1 MEIWNATSIVW
12 SKVFP
17 TTPNGVTW
25 SQSSGNAAIVFKTT
39 GQTIGLRVTATNGCG
54 STEKVY
60 AFKTVSCAMRQMS
73 TASLFTVSPNPASSV
88 AIVSVVDNRGK
99 TMGKREESN
108 FSEIR
113 IYDALGVVRKYQKFN
128 RAKSASINLSGL
140 GQGIYIIEISGATH
154 KEKHRLMIQK

>member
-25 SQSSGNAAIVFKTT
+25 SQSNGNAGIVFKSI

-54 STEKVY
+54 SSEKVY
-60 AFKTVSCAMRQMS
+60 AFKTVSCGLRQM
-73 TASLFTVSPNPASSV
+73 FTVSPNPASSV
-88 AIVSVVDNRGK
+88 AIVSVVDNLGSNMEK
-99 TMGKREESN
+99 QEGSN

-113 IYDALGVVRKYQKFN
+113 IYDVTGVVRKIQKFN
-128 RAKSASINLSGL
+128 KVRSGSINLSGL
-140 GQGIYIIEISGATH
+140 DKGFYFIEISDGTY
-154 KEKHRLMIQK
+154 KEKHQLLIQK